1 METEFYKV
9 PKTFLPL
16 LGRLLFRP
24 VVSRL
29 QYDNERASAI
39 STQRENYFSGPVGRI
54 GEEARVGSIEVRG
67 GAVPTLKRTPVLF
80 RSREVG

>member
-1 METEFYKV
+1 MV
-9 PKTFLPL
+9 WL
-16 LGRLLFRP
+16 LGELFRP

-39 STQRENYFSGPVGRI
+39 STRRENYFSGPVDRI
-54 GEEARVGSIEVRG
+54 DEEARVGGIEVRG

-80 RSREVG
+80 